1 MGKLVV
7 GVNVKLHWWSAVGL
21 TMVHVVIEAV
31 IPQTP
36 YPLATKQRQSDVT
49 SLVDRE
55 TNRRATVRFNDHPVT
70 GLGVADG
77 VSVVDGQN
85 WNAKM
90 KSPRSARVRQLCH
103 GMCSEE

>member
-1 MGKLVV
+1 
-7 GVNVKLHWWSAVGL
+7 
-21 TMVHVVIEAV
+21 MVHVIIKTM

-36 YPLATKQRQSDVT
+36 YPLATKQRLSDIT
-49 SLVDRE
+49 SPVDRK
-55 TNRRATVRFNDHPVT
+55 TNRRATVRFSDHPVT
-70 GLGVADG
+70 GLGVAIG

-90 KSPRSARVRQLCH
+90 KRPRSARVRQLCH

>member
-1 MGKLVV
+1 
-7 GVNVKLHWWSAVGL
+7 
-21 TMVHVVIEAV
+21 MVHVVIESV

-36 YPLATKQRQSDVT
+36 YPLATKQGRSKT
-49 SLVDRE
+49 ISPVDCD

-70 GLGVADG
+70 GLGVAKG